1 MMLKIIEAFIQLTR
15 DDCVVTKEARRIE
28 PDCKIARLKI
38 GEETTTHLVST
49 NDNADKLY
57 TALQKKAIS
66 VSRVGKNSIWVEGK
80 SCSGCHAISESGAI
94 TLSSRAVNDNTVI
107 YRVLVKS
114 KGSLEKITKD
124 LKAKGFN
131 PVVTLHEMPK
141 ELTARE
147 REIIYEV
154 YAHGFFD
161 QMRKASL
168 TEIAKNLGIS
178 TATLSESLRRTLRK
192 IVRGFLED
200 SLVEEM
206 ETT

>member
-1 MMLKIIEAFIQLTR
+1 M
-15 DDCVVTKEARRIE
+15 
-28 PDCKIARLKI
+28 
-38 GEETTTHLVST
+38 
-49 NDNADKLY
+49 
-57 TALQKKAIS
+57 
-66 VSRVGKNSIWVEGK
+66 
-80 SCSGCHAISESGAI
+80 
-94 TLSSRAVNDNTVI
+94 
-107 YRVLVKS
+107 LVKS
-114 KGSLEKITKD
+114 KGNLEKITKD
-124 LKAKGFN
+124 LKAKGLD
-131 PVVTLHEMPK
+131 PLVTLHEMPK

-206 ETT
+206 EAQ

>member
-1 MMLKIIEAFIQLTR
+1 
-15 DDCVVTKEARRIE
+15 
-28 PDCKIARLKI
+28 
-38 GEETTTHLVST
+38 
-49 NDNADKLY
+49 
-57 TALQKKAIS
+57 
-66 VSRVGKNSIWVEGK
+66 
-80 SCSGCHAISESGAI
+80 
-94 TLSSRAVNDNTVI
+94 
-107 YRVLVKS
+107 
-114 KGSLEKITKD
+114 
-124 LKAKGFN
+124 
-131 PVVTLHEMPK
+131 MPK